1 MYRQVAFLNADGDVA
16 THTGQLCIAE
26 AGHVQ
31 GRNFS
36 VQANMM
42 LHNTVWNAMA
52 NAFRNTNGDLSQRII
67 EALKAAEKEQGDIR
81 GKQSAAIL
89 IVSAKATG
97 NPFED
102 NIMDL
107 RVEDH
112 ENPVQELERLIKIHT
127 AYVYMNKG
135 DLAMEEGNSKEA
147 EKLYLSAQN
156 LFPENL
162 EMQFWYAI
170 NLLNNKEFEKAKP
183 ILKSIFS
190 KEINW
195 KKLIPRL
202 VKSKLL
208 TITDD
213 ELASIMRF

>member
-1 MYRQVAFLNADGDVA
+1 
-16 THTGQLCIAE
+16 
-26 AGHVQ
+26 
-31 GRNFS
+31 
-36 VQANMM
+36 
-42 LHNTVWNAMA
+42 
-52 NAFRNTNGDLSQRII
+52 
-67 EALKAAEKEQGDIR
+67 
-81 GKQSAAIL
+81 
-89 IVSAKATG
+89 
-97 NPFED
+97 
-102 NIMDL
+102 
-107 RVEDH
+107 
-112 ENPVQELERLIKIHT
+112 
-127 AYVYMNKG
+127 
-135 DLAMEEGNSKEA
+135 
-147 EKLYLSAQN
+147 LYLSAQN